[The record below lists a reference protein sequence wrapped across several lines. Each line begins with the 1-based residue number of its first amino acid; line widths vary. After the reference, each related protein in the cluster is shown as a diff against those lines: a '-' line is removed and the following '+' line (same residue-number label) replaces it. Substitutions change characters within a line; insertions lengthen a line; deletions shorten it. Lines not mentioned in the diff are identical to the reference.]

1 MSSKKQFIHTENH
14 IIRNPLDKVLSNINP
29 TGTLPIY
36 ANVLLEKQNDILY
49 FTSISEDIQIS
60 TFTSI
65 KEFISDDD
73 AIKELKITTNAK
85 KLAVILRSF
94 DKNDNVNFSLENNNE
109 ILHLQCGKSKFK
121 LQTLPP
127 EDFPNMEDIDDA
139 DGENKQFTLSQ
150 NCFKN
155 LLKQTQ
161 YAVGVKDI
169 RYYLNGLFL
178 EIKPHKI
185 NCVATDGH
193 RMSVASQLSI
203 EELPTCD
210 AIIPLKAIT
219 EIIKLIGDND
229 APITITI
236 NKSYAKF
243 EFNNITLITKLIDA
257 KFPEYQS
264 VIPNDFKLAFSADRK
279 ELIKSIQRVAIINND
294 AHNRGVLFEVNANNN
309 NLKIST
315 QNHDQEIADVDLSIN
330 TTIIKDATDKDKE
343 INIGFNIQY
352 LLDKLNNT
360 ADDIVIFRLKN
371 EDTSCLITGASYTI
385 SDEDLLTL
393 PIENDGETNDNITL
407 CYEKYVVMP
416 MRI

>member
-1 MSSKKQFIHTENH
+1 MSKKQFIHAENH
-14 IIRNPLDKVLSNINP
+14 IILNPLNKVLSNINP
-29 TGTLPIY
+29 TGTMTIY
-36 ANVLLEKQNDILY
+36 SNVLLEKQNDILY

-60 TFTSI
+60 TFASI

-121 LQTLPP
+121 LQTLPS

-139 DGENKQFTLSQ
+139 DGENKQFSLSQ

-178 EIKPHKI
+178 DIKPYKI
-185 NCVATDGH
+185 ICVATDGH
-193 RMSVASQLSI
+193 RMSVASQI
-203 EELPTCD
+203 TTEELPTCD

-219 EIIKLIGDND
+219 EIIKLLNDND
-229 APITITI
+229 DPITITI

-243 EFNNITLITKLIDA
+243 EFNNITLISKLIDA
-257 KFPEYQS
+257 KFPDYQA
-264 VIPNDFKLAFSADRK
+264 VFPTDYTLAFSADRK

-294 AHNRGVLFEVNANNN
+294 AHARGVLFEVNANNN

-330 TTIIKDATDKDKE
+330 TTISKDDADKE

-371 EDTSCLITGASYTI
+371 EDTSGLITGASYTI
-385 SDEDLLTL
+385 SEDDLLTL